1 MARLMLQLLAMSP
14 DTVFTQKRAHL
25 TVSDRDIL
33 NGVWCDCTACHRD
46 GQHEPECAVHDEPRS
61 ECSCGRT
68 EQTQGPG

>member
-1 MARLMLQLLAMSP
+1 MPDAPAQAMSALI
-14 DTVFTQKRAHL
+14 VSIQKRAHL

-33 NGVWCDCTACHRD
+33 NGIWCDCVACHRD
-46 GQHEPECAVHDEPRS
+46 GQHEPECTVHDEPSS

>member
-1 MARLMLQLLAMSP
+1 MADANCP
-14 DTVFTQKRAHL
+14 DVTMMTQKRAHL

-33 NGVWCDCTACHRD
+33 NGVLCDCVACHRD

-68 EQTQGPG
+68 EQSKGAG